1 MYTCT
6 LVQCTMYNVH
16 MYTCTMY
23 TLWPQ
28 KVQTLVSVS
37 ILLSC
42 QSLEMQLQ
50 LLTILGKCISADKKI
65 SPVMPQNN
73 LTNIIFT
80 GSLVQKSHSCS
91 LFIVEFN
98 VAPVL
103 SLKSFTPSYHL
114 AKLLPV
120 ISLSSGSGF
129 KKNISFCFTCIDSIH
144 ESHESNDF
152 PNE

>member
-1 MYTCT
+1 MCI
-6 LVQCTMYNVH
+6 VHVHMYNVH
-16 MYTCTMY
+16 
-23 TLWPQ
+23 PVAP

-42 QSLEMQLQ
+42 QSWEMQLQ

-73 LTNIIFT
+73 LTNIEKLNIIFI
-80 GSLVQKSHSCS
+80 GSLVQKSHSS
-91 LFIVEFN
+91 YLFIIKFN

-103 SLKSFTPSYHL
+103 IWKNFILSYHL

>member
-1 MYTCT
+1 MYI
-6 LVQCTMYNVH
+6 VHVHMYNVH
-16 MYTCTMY
+16 
-23 TLWPQ
+23 PVAP

-73 LTNIIFT
+73 LTNIDKLNFIFI
-80 GSLVQKSHSCS
+80 GSLVQKSHSS
-91 LFIVEFN
+91 YLFIIKFN

-103 SLKSFTPSYHL
+103 IWKNFILSYHL

-120 ISLSSGSGF
+120 IVKLWF
-129 KKNISFCFTCIDSIH
+129 WVKKNISFCFTCIDSIH